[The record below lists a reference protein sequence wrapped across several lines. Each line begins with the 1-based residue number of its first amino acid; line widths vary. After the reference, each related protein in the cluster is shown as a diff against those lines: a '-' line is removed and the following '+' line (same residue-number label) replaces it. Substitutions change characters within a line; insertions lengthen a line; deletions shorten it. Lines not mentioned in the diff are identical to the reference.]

1 MQMGMD
7 LPCTDGFRTISTLMI
22 GPNIE
27 NMSRSCA
34 SAASGGKLPT
44 KIEQR
49 SALARLVA
57 YCGDGSIRPGVD
69 RWIGDIDGYFRP
81 P

>member
-1 MQMGMD
+1 
-7 LPCTDGFRTISTLMI
+7 MI

-34 SAASGGKLPT
+34 SVASGGKLPT
-44 KIEQR
+44 KMEQR

-57 YCGDGSIRPGVD
+57 YCGEGSIRPGVD
-69 RWIGDIDGYFRP
+69 RWMGDIDGYFRP